1 MSLTPPASL
10 QPTGAAAPAPPV
22 ARRLRAT
29 PLRWAARVLVGAT
42 TVFVSLLLIA
52 WLVVYAM
59 ILPHIEE
66 WREPIE
72 ARATRALGVTV
83 RIGHIALRSSG
94 WVPSVEL
101 ADVVLLDAQQR
112 PALRLP
118 RVFAAVSPR
127 SLLSWQL
134 RFEQLLIDGAEL
146 EVRRDASGRILV
158 AGLMFDGAQA
168 GDGRAADWFF
178 AQHEFVIRGGA
189 LRWVDELRGA
199 APLELRDVQLAVR
212 NGLRLHELRLDATP
226 PLEWG
231 DRFSISGRFTQP
243 LLARHGDWQR
253 WSGPAYA
260 SLPRAD
266 VQLLRQHV
274 QLPFDLRE
282 GVGALRGWFD
292 LKDGQPV
299 AATVDLALRAVALRL
314 APDVDLLDVD
324 ELEGR
329 FTAQRDAEGAQIALQ
344 HFTFLTGDGIR
355 WPQGDMHLA
364 WRQRAG
370 QAATG
375 GSFSAQRLDVGQMA
389 QIASRIPLGGA
400 LRRLLAELNPRG
412 TVTELDTQWTGPLDA
427 PAHYRAKGT
436 LANLALAARPSD
448 AAGGVGRPGLRGATM
463 QFDATEAGGQ
473 AHVVMNG
480 GELHL
485 PGVFEE
491 PVVPLDQ
498 LSAQL
503 LWKIEPALI
512 ATAAKP
518 VATATVRA
526 PAPTAKAAASAPA
539 EPPQAPQPQLSVQVK
554 DMRFSNADASAEL
567 NATWHTGAGL
577 ALAHGGRFP
586 GRLELE
592 GKLSNGTAA
601 RTFRYLPQG
610 LPRDARSYVERAVL
624 GGKLASAT
632 YRVKGDLWDFPFNSA
647 RSAKDG
653 EFRITAK
660 LDNVG
665 FAFVPSLPAPAT
677 PSPWPALTGATAE
690 LVLDRN
696 TLEIRNGNAQLA
708 GLDVRGLQL
717 AIRNLDTDSVLSLDA
732 SARGPLAEMLHVV
745 ATTPIAGWTGKALDA
760 ATATGNA
767 DLTLNLGLPLNRM
780 NTATARG
787 SVQLAGNDVRISPD
801 TPMLAGAKARIDFTQ
816 KGFNVVGATARVF
829 GGDASFEGSQQADGT
844 VRINGQGTAS
854 AEGLRRAPEL
864 GLLARMAGSMSG
876 QASYRLNAA
885 LVRGQPEFTLTSTL
899 AGLAISLPAPLNKP
913 ADVAWPLRVQTSL
926 DGAGATG
933 AGSVGSVGT
942 AATGGGG
949 REVMRD
955 TVRVELGSVLQAQW
969 QRELGGDAPRV
980 LRGGIGVL
988 EPAPQPLAGVAAHIN
1003 LKALDLDA
1011 WEAAAD
1017 KLFAV
1022 TDKPAAVGDKATAT
1036 GDTRSG
1042 TASIGPS
1049 AGSVTSPYEPDAI
1062 ALRVQELST
1071 GTRKLT
1077 HLVAGVSQD
1086 AGMWRANL
1094 DADQLNGYVEYRP
1107 PSRRGPVASAAGRVY
1122 ARLARLS
1129 LPKSDADQVESLLD
1143 QQPANVPALDI
1154 VVEDFELRGRNLGRV
1169 EIEAVNRTVPLGA
1182 GPTREVMREWQLAK
1196 FNLTTPEAQL
1206 AASGHWAVVGPAANG
1221 RPATRRSVMDFK
1233 LTLADSGALLE
1244 RLGTRGAIRG
1254 GKGEM
1259 SGTVA
1264 WLGSPFALDYP
1275 SLAGQINVNIEAGQF
1290 LKADPGAAR
1299 LLGVLSLQ
1307 SLPRRLSLDFRDLFQ
1322 QGFAFDSITGD
1333 VKVGRGV
1340 AQTNNLRMRGV
1351 QAAVL
1356 MEGSADIARE
1366 TQDLRVIVVP
1376 EINAGTAA
1384 LAYAVI
1390 NPAIGL
1396 GAFLA
1401 QALLKKPLTQAGTR
1415 EFHVSGPWADPK
1427 VEPVQRKLFDALP
1440 TAADAAGS
1448 SPASSITP
1456 SPSPAA
1462 KP

>member
-10 QPTGAAAPAPPV
+10 QPTGAAAPVPPV
-22 ARRLRAT
+22 ARNLRAT
-29 PLRWAARVLVGAT
+29 TLRWALRLTVGLT
-42 TVFVSLLLIA
+42 TVFVSVLLIA
-52 WLVVYAM
+52 WLVLYAM

-94 WVPSVEL
+94 WVPSIEL

-127 SLLSWQL
+127 SLLSWEL

-146 EVRRDASGRILV
+146 EVRRDATGRILV
-158 AGLMFDGAQA
+158 AGLTFDGAQA

-178 AQHEFVIRGGA
+178 AQHEFVVRGGA

-199 APLELRDVQLAVR
+199 APLALRDVQFAVR

-314 APDVDLLDVD
+314 APNVDVLDVD

-329 FTAQRDAEGAQIALQ
+329 LTARRDADGAQIALQ

-355 WPQGDMHLA
+355 WPQGDLRLA
-364 WRQRAG
+364 WRQREG
-370 QAATG
+370 QPATG

-400 LRRLLAELNPRG
+400 LQRLLAELDPRG

-427 PAHYRAKGT
+427 PTRYRAKGA

-473 AHVVMNG
+473 ARVTMNG

-503 LWKIEPALI
+503 LWKIEPALAAPSLKPA
-512 ATAAKP
+512 ATSAL
-518 VATATVRA
+518 RA
-526 PAPTAKAAASAPA
+526 PAPGPKAAAGAPA

-567 NATWHTGAGL
+567 NATWRTGTGPSFAQ
-577 ALAHGGRFP
+577 GGRFP

-610 LPRDARSYVERAVL
+610 LPRDARHYVESAVL

-660 LDNVG
+660 LDDVG
-665 FAFVPSLPAPAT
+665 FAFVPSLPAPAA

-690 LVLDRN
+690 LILDRN
-696 TLEIRNGNAQLA
+696 TLEIRNGNAQMA

-717 AIRNLDTDSVLSLDA
+717 AIRNLDTDSRLSLDA
-732 SARGPLAEMLHVV
+732 TARGPLTEMLRVV
-745 ATTPIAGWTGKALDA
+745 ASTPISGWTGKALDA

-767 DLTLNLGLPLNRM
+767 ELTLNLGLPLNHM

-787 SVQLAGNDVRISPD
+787 SLQLAGNDVRISPD
-801 TPMLAGAKARIDFTQ
+801 TPLLAGAKARIDFTQ

-844 VRINGQGTAS
+844 VRFTGQGTAS

-864 GLLARMAGSMSG
+864 GLLARAAGAMSG

-899 AGLAISLPAPLNKP
+899 AGLAINLPAPLNKP

-926 DGAGATG
+926 DATGVANAAGTVSWVGPGSTTTG
-933 AGSVGSVGT
+933 AGSRDVL
-942 AATGGGG
+942 
-949 REVMRD
+949 RD

-988 EPAPQPLAGVAAHIN
+988 EPAPQPLSGVAAHIN

-1017 KLFAV
+1017 KLFAAA
-1022 TDKPAAVGDKATAT
+1022 DKPAGA
-1036 GDTRSG
+1036 GDTRTGTG
-1042 TASIGPS
+1042 TAGIGPNASS
-1049 AGSVTSPYEPDAI
+1049 ATSPYEPDAI

-1071 GTRKLT
+1071 GMRKLT
-1077 HLVAGVSQD
+1077 HLVAGASQD

-1107 PSRRGPVASAAGRVY
+1107 PSRRGSAASAAGRVY

-1154 VVEDFELRGRNLGRV
+1154 VVEDFELRGRKLGRV
-1169 EIEAVNRTVPLGA
+1169 EIEAVNRAIPVGA
-1182 GPTREVMREWQLAK
+1182 GPSREVTRDWQLAK
-1196 FNLTTPEAQL
+1196 FNLITPEAQL

-1221 RPATRRSVMDFK
+1221 RPALRRSVMDFK
-1233 LTLADSGALLE
+1233 LTLADSGALLD

-1322 QGFAFDSITGD
+1322 QGFAFDSVTGD
-1333 VKVGRGV
+1333 VKVSQGV

-1366 TQDLRVIVVP
+1366 TQDLRVVVVP

-1401 QALLKKPLTQAGTR
+1401 QALLKKPLTEAGTR

-1427 VEPVQRKLFDALP
+1427 VEPVQRKLFGAAP
-1440 TAADAAGS
+1440 AAADG
-1448 SPASSITP
+1448 PASAP
-1456 SPSPAA
+1456 SSATAPAA

>member
-1 MSLTPPASL
+1 MSLTPPASP

-22 ARRLRAT
+22 AHNLRITSSST
-29 PLRWAARVLVGAT
+29 PLRWVARVAVGLT

-52 WLVVYAM
+52 WLVIYAM

-94 WVPSVEL
+94 WVPSIEL

-146 EVRRDASGRILV
+146 EVRRDATGRILV
-158 AGLMFDGAQA
+158 AGLVFDGAQA

-199 APLELRDVQLAVR
+199 APLALRDVQFAVR

-243 LLARHGDWQR
+243 LLARHGDWER

-266 VQLLRQHV
+266 LQLLRQHV
-274 QLPFDLRE
+274 ALPFDLRE
-282 GVGALRGWFD
+282 GVGALRGWFE

-324 ELEGR
+324 EIEGR

-344 HFTFLTGDGIR
+344 RFTFLTGDGIR
-355 WPQGDMHLA
+355 WPQGDLRLA

-370 QAATG
+370 QPATG

-400 LRRLLAELNPRG
+400 LQRLLAELNPRG
-412 TVTELDTQWTGPLDA
+412 TVVGLDTQWTGPLDA
-427 PAHYRAKGT
+427 PTHYRAKGA

-473 AHVVMNG
+473 ARVVMNG

-485 PGVFEE
+485 PGVFEA

-503 LWKIEPALI
+503 LWKIEAAVAAPPAKPA
-512 ATAAKP
+512 ATAP
-518 VATATVRA
+518 VRA
-526 PAPTAKAAASAPA
+526 PAPAPKAAATPPA
-539 EPPQAPQPQLSVQVK
+539 DPPQASPPQLSVQVK

-567 NATWHTGAGL
+567 NATWHTGAGPSF
-577 ALAHGGRFP
+577 AHGGRFP

-610 LPRDARSYVERAVL
+610 LPKDARRYVESAVL

-665 FAFVPSLPAPAT
+665 FAFVPSLPSPAA
-677 PSPWPALTGATAE
+677 PSPWPVLTGATAE

-696 TLEIRNGNAQLA
+696 TLEIRNGNAQMA
-708 GLDVRGLQL
+708 GLNVRGLQL

-732 SARGPLAEMLHVV
+732 TARGPLAEMLRVV
-745 ATTPIAGWTGKALDA
+745 ATTPIGGWTGKALDA

-767 DLTLNLGLPLNRM
+767 GLTLNLGLPLNRM

-787 SVQLAGNDVRISPD
+787 SLQLAGNDVRISPD
-801 TPMLAGAKARIDFTQ
+801 TPLLAGAKARIDFTQ

-829 GGDASFEGSQQADGT
+829 GGDASFEGSQQADGM
-844 VRINGQGTAS
+844 VRFNGQGTAS

-864 GLLARMAGSMSG
+864 GLLARLAGSMSG
-876 QASYRLNAA
+876 QTNYRINAA

-899 AGLAISLPAPLNKP
+899 TGLAINLPAPLNKP

-926 DGAGATG
+926 DAAGAANG
-933 AGSVGSVGT
+933 AAVRDV
-942 AATGGGG
+942 
-949 REVMRD
+949 VRD

-988 EPAPQPLAGVAAHIN
+988 EPAPQPLSGVAAHIN
-1003 LKALDLDA
+1003 LRALDLDA

-1017 KLFAV
+1017 KLFGGA
-1022 TDKPAAVGDKATAT
+1022 DKPAGVGDK
-1036 GDTRSG
+1036 
-1042 TASIGPS
+1042 P
-1049 AGSVTSPYEPDAI
+1049 AGSGSATSPYEPDTI

-1107 PSRRGPVASAAGRVY
+1107 PSRRGPTASAAGRVY

-1154 VVEDFELRGRNLGRV
+1154 VVEDFELRGRKLGRV
-1169 EIEAVNRTVPLGA
+1169 EIEAVNRATPQGS
-1182 GPTREVMREWQLAK
+1182 GPSREVVREWQLAK
-1196 FNLTTPEAQL
+1196 FNLTMPEAQL

-1221 RPATRRSVMDFK
+1221 RPAVRRSVMDFK

-1254 GKGEM
+1254 GKGDM

-1333 VKVGRGV
+1333 VKVSQGV

-1366 TQDLRVIVVP
+1366 TQDLRVVVVP

-1401 QALLKKPLTQAGTR
+1401 QALLKKPLTEAGTR

-1427 VEPVQRKLFDALP
+1427 VEPVQRKLFGAVP
-1440 TAADAAGS
+1440 AAADAAGS
-1448 SPASSITP
+1448 SPAPASA
-1456 SPSPAA
+1456 PAA

>member
-1 MSLTPPASL
+1 MSLIPPASP

-22 ARRLRAT
+22 AHNLRTTSSST
-29 PLRWAARVLVGAT
+29 PLRWVARVAVGLT

-52 WLVVYAM
+52 WLAIYAM

-94 WVPSVEL
+94 WVPSIEL

-146 EVRRDASGRILV
+146 EVRRDATGRILV
-158 AGLMFDGAQA
+158 AGLVFDGAQA

-199 APLELRDVQLAVR
+199 APLALRDVQFAVR

-243 LLARHGDWQR
+243 LLARHGDWER

-266 VQLLRQHV
+266 LQLLRQHV
-274 QLPFDLRE
+274 ALPFDLRE
-282 GVGALRGWFD
+282 GVGALRGWFE

-324 ELEGR
+324 EIEGR

-344 HFTFLTGDGIR
+344 RFTFLTGDGIR
-355 WPQGDMHLA
+355 WPQGDLRLA

-370 QAATG
+370 QPATG

-400 LRRLLAELNPRG
+400 LQRLLAELNPRG
-412 TVTELDTQWTGPLDA
+412 TVVGLDTQWTGPLDA
-427 PAHYRAKGT
+427 PTHYRAKGA

-473 AHVVMNG
+473 ARVVMNG

-485 PGVFEE
+485 PGVFEA

-503 LWKIEPALI
+503 LWKIEAAVAAPPAKPA
-512 ATAAKP
+512 ATAP
-518 VATATVRA
+518 VRA
-526 PAPTAKAAASAPA
+526 PAPAPKAAATPPA
-539 EPPQAPQPQLSVQVK
+539 EPPQAPPPQLSVQVK

-567 NATWHTGAGL
+567 NATWHTGAGPSS
-577 ALAHGGRFP
+577 AHGGRFP

-610 LPRDARSYVERAVL
+610 LPKDARRYVESAVL

-665 FAFVPSLPAPAT
+665 FAFVPSLPAPAA
-677 PSPWPALTGATAE
+677 PSPWPVLTGATAE

-696 TLEIRNGNAQLA
+696 TLEIRNGNAQMA
-708 GLDVRGLQL
+708 GLGVRGLQL

-732 SARGPLAEMLHVV
+732 TARGPLAEMLRVV
-745 ATTPIAGWTGKALDA
+745 ATTPIGGWTGKALDA

-767 DLTLNLGLPLNRM
+767 GLTLNLGLPLNRM

-787 SVQLAGNDVRISPD
+787 SLQLAGNDVRISPD
-801 TPMLAGAKARIDFTQ
+801 TPLLAGAKARIDFTQ

-829 GGDASFEGSQQADGT
+829 GGDASFEGSQQADGM
-844 VRINGQGTAS
+844 VRFNGQGTAS

-864 GLLARMAGSMSG
+864 GLLARLAGSMSG
-876 QASYRLNAA
+876 QTGYRINAA

-899 AGLAISLPAPLNKP
+899 TGLAINLPAPLNKP

-926 DGAGATG
+926 DAAGAANG
-933 AGSVGSVGT
+933 AAVRDV
-942 AATGGGG
+942 
-949 REVMRD
+949 VRD

-988 EPAPQPLAGVAAHIN
+988 EPAPQPLSGVAAHIN
-1003 LKALDLDA
+1003 LRALDLDA

-1017 KLFAV
+1017 KLFGGA
-1022 TDKPAAVGDKATAT
+1022 DKPAGVGDK
-1036 GDTRSG
+1036 
-1042 TASIGPS
+1042 P
-1049 AGSVTSPYEPDAI
+1049 AGSGSATSPYEPDTI

-1107 PSRRGPVASAAGRVY
+1107 PSRRGPTASAAGRVY

-1154 VVEDFELRGRNLGRV
+1154 VVEDFELRGRKLGRV
-1169 EIEAVNRTVPLGA
+1169 EIEAVNRATPLGS
-1182 GPTREVMREWQLAK
+1182 GPSREVVREWQLAK
-1196 FNLTTPEAQL
+1196 FNLTMPEAQL

-1221 RPATRRSVMDFK
+1221 RPAVRRSVMDFK

-1254 GKGEM
+1254 GKGDM

-1333 VKVGRGV
+1333 VKVSQGV

-1366 TQDLRVIVVP
+1366 TQDLRVVVVP

-1401 QALLKKPLTQAGTR
+1401 QALLKKPLTEAGTR

-1427 VEPVQRKLFDALP
+1427 VEPVQRKLFGAVP
-1440 TAADAAGS
+1440 AAADAAGS
-1448 SPASSITP
+1448 SPAPASA
-1456 SPSPAA
+1456 PAA